1 MGRLRF
7 GTDEELTCIADVPL
21 KGASGDALCLAYKT
35 STHYFLAGV
44 YVSDDGYVLKSK
56 VRSDAYV
63 PLDARKIQ
71 THQAAGE
78 LPTPLPGYSISFG
91 TYFVGYSL
99 WLALGLMLVV
109 EVVRRLAAKR
119 RKVELDA
126 LRATTAPSLGPPALR
141 TKADQFV
148 AQQVGPVLRPH
159 ERVLHQAYGI
169 DRAQDGSIRTAL
181 EETAYFVV
189 LTSDRVLF
197 VKTRVGAFGV
207 LRENHGMEWIERNA
221 IVRVV
226 EDDRVIQ
233 FWIAGGAV
241 KTVYVHPTRAL
252 SNQQEFLRD
261 VPRLLVPPPG
271 QGAPANNPFTPRA
284 YPAA

>member
-1 MGRLRF
+1 MGTFRF
-7 GTDEELTCIADVPL
+7 GTHEELTCITDVPL
-21 KGASGDALCLAYKT
+21 KGPGGDALCLAYKT

-56 VRSDAYV
+56 VRNDAYF
-63 PLDARKIQ
+63 PLDAGKIQ
-71 THQAAGE
+71 THQATGE
-78 LPTPLPGYSISFG
+78 FPTPMPGYSLSFG
-91 TYFVGYSL
+91 TYFLGYSL
-99 WLALGLMLVV
+99 WIALAVV
-109 EVVRRLAAKR
+109 LIIELVRRLAAKR

-141 TKADQFV
+141 TKADHFV
-148 AQQVGPVLRPH
+148 AQQIGPLLRPH

-169 DRAQDGSIRTAL
+169 DRAQDGSIKTAL

-189 LTSDRVLF
+189 LTSERMLF

-207 LRENHGMEWIERNA
+207 LRENQGVEWIERNA
-221 IVRVV
+221 VLRVV
-226 EDDRVIQ
+226 ADDRLLQ

-261 VPRLLVPPPG
+261 VPRLLVAPQG
-271 QGAPANNPFTPRA
+271 QGSPTNNPFTPRA